1 LSYFLV
7 VVWNVKETKWA
18 EAPARNSLHQ
28 RKPGPFLAKLII
40 IPKFAKFFFGRLA
53 SIRWP
58 IRILVLLASRLCYSK
73 HLLIHTFPATAD
85 AAAAV
90 SSQVHYLI
98 ILLLEFLKIPCSRE
112 ARVRLTPLFSAERL
126 LTQTFIPEDID

>member
-1 LSYFLV
+1 VEREGHEVGGSPRTQLFASEKARSLSCKINNNPEV
-7 VVWNVKETKWA
+7 CKV
-18 EAPARNSLHQ
+18 
-28 RKPGPFLAKLII
+28 
-40 IPKFAKFFFGRLA
+40 FFWPIGIHTL
-53 SIRWP
+53 SWP

-126 LTQTFIPEDID
+126 LTQTFIPEVID